1 MAVTP
6 EMIFPSGLKEFKGE
20 PKFLLGNR
28 WYKNSTDGSQ
38 YGFKTVKEID
48 ISQFPHGSYTAQN
61 PFRVPICTW
70 ENDLVLKLS
79 MYLSG
84 GVIYANLRLYY
95 NNEELTYAQHQSA
108 GWAGLSN
115 APYAYQPLLA
125 VQATGHQ
132 YTIAK
137 LMVFND
143 YGNQPPTENITPV
156 QDFVFSLWI
165 PSYRNITTVPGEPEV
180 LVYNDLSRVIDGTV
194 KVEFG
199 EGGLL
204 EADRSSAGSHRCD
217 PYRCGWVFN
226 NLTQFNTFMKTAGSG
241 MPGDAAGGDSS
252 EPDTP
257 EEDTS
262 GTGGGGGT
270 YDPTSDPIDF
280 PTLPTGGALTSG
292 MIKGFVIGSGN
303 LINLQQKLWNMSI
316 FDIETQF
323 QKLVNQPLEC
333 IISLHCLPC
342 LPLTG
347 NPENIKLGSFDTEVT
362 GNRITNQ
369 YLTIDGGTLTVPKY
383 WGSALDY
390 APYSRAEIF
399 IPFIGFRNLQIED
412 IQGLTLTLKYHV
424 DVLTGDCVAYLKC
437 GNSVLYSWTG
447 NCLSHIPVMAS
458 SSDLLAKGIAAVG
471 SIGVGLVTGNPAS
484 TAGGVISAASNVV
497 TAKNHVQ
504 RSGDVAGSPG
514 VMSDYTPY
522 IVFHR
527 PKQSLAANYNV
538 FKGYPSNI
546 TYTLSSLSGYTE
558 VEHVHLTGIKATDT
572 ELQEI
577 ENLLKSG
584 VII

>member
-6 EMIFPSGLKEFKGE
+6 EIIFPSGLKEFKAN
-20 PKFLLGNR
+20 PRFLLGST
-28 WYKNSTDGSQ
+28 WYKNVTDGRQ
-38 YGFKTVKEID
+38 YGFKTILDID
-48 ISQFPHGSYTAQN
+48 ISQLPHGSYSAEH
-61 PFRVPICTW
+61 PFKVPICQW
-70 ENDLVLKLS
+70 ENNLVAKLQMFIS
-79 MYLSG
+79 NDVL
-84 GVIYANLRLYY
+84 YAAIRLYF
-95 NNEELTYAQHQSA
+95 NNEELTYNQHISA
-108 GWAGLSN
+108 NWAGLSN
-115 APYAYQPLLA
+115 SPHSYVPITA
-125 VQATGHQ
+125 VQATGRQ
-132 YTIAK
+132 YTTAK
-137 LMVFND
+137 FMILNE
-143 YGNQPPTENITPV
+143 YGYQPPTENITPV
-156 QDFVFSLWI
+156 DSFTFGLWV

-180 LVYNDLSRVIDGTV
+180 LVYNDLSRVVDGV
-194 KVEFG
+194 VAVEFG
-199 EGGLL
+199 AGGLL
-204 EADRSSAGSHRCD
+204 EADRSSAGSQRCD
-217 PYRCGWVFN
+217 PYRGGWVFS
-226 NLTQFNTFMKTAGSG
+226 NLTQFNNFMKNAGDG
-241 MPGDAAGGDSS
+241 MEGDAAGGDSTD
-252 EPDTP
+252 PDRP
-257 EEDTS
+257 ENDTS

-280 PTLPTGGALTSG
+280 PSLPTGGALTSG
-292 MIKGFVIGSGN
+292 MIKGFVIGQGN

-342 LPLTG
+342 LPTTG
-347 NPENIKLGSFDTEVT
+347 STEHIKLGSFDTEVT

-369 YLTIDGGTLTVPKY
+369 YLEINAGTLSVPLY

-390 APYSRAEIF
+390 APFSRAEIYV
-399 IPFIGFRNLQIED
+399 PFVGFRALQIED
-412 IQGLTLTLKYHV
+412 IQGLTLNLKYHV

-458 SSDLLAKGIAAVG
+458 SSDMLAKGIAAVG

-514 VMSDYTPY
+514 IMSEFTPY
-522 IVFHR
+522 IIFHR
-527 PKQSLAANYNV
+527 PKQSLAKDYNK

-572 ELQEI
+572 ELEEI
-577 ENLLKSG
+577 ESLLKEG